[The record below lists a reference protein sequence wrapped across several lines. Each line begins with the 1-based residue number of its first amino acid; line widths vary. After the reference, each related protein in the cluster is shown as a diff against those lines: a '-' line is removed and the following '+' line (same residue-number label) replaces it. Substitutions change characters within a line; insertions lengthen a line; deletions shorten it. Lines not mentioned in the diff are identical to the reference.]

1 MRFFLLL
8 FSLQYLPCSAP
19 PHCEYTDSPGRYLPV
34 ADKFLPR
41 TYAVEDCRR
50 GCDTEPEFQCR
61 AFSFHAHRRECLLS
75 SDDTHSSGQVLIPDP
90 DFFYGERGACNN
102 GMSFVRMNRL
112 SALLHRIII
121 INTTSIFGRSC

>member
-1 MRFFLLL
+1 MVLS
-8 FSLQYLPCSAP
+8 FSFIILINEIFGFSFAAP

-102 GMSFVRMNRL
+102 GV
-112 SALLHRIII
+112 
-121 INTTSIFGRSC
+121 